1 MNFAN
6 ELAPTGVTSFGSE
19 NETKHVITRFQE
31 ARDAGCGPH
40 TLIIG
45 HRGGYIDGPEN
56 SLKCFQAAIDHKI
69 DGIEFDVSFNTSIL
83 FLTICSF

>member
-1 MNFAN
+1 MNFVN
-6 ELAPTGVTSFGSE
+6 ELAPTGVTGFASE
-19 NETKHVITRFQE
+19 NETKNVITRFRE
-31 ARDAGCGPH
+31 ARDAGYGPR

-69 DGIEFDVSFNTSIL
+69 DGIEFDVSSFRSPQSL
-83 FLTICSF
+83 F